1 MSFCFNVL
9 CFTGCFLLLVCP
21 PRSAYPTYFP
31 ADMATIKERAAALNL
46 AEKLCVRPRAHG
58 SSSRP
63 AQSSSTWSG
72 LISHLRSSVTV
83 KRRRVHLK
91 SHGDCFLGSEA
102 VDVVAEYISCNKV
115 FEGAN
120 VLRDKVACVC
130 QALLDCNVFEAVGT
144 RVFGKVKKQ
153 DVFQD
158 SKSAL
163 YRFVGVCSPSVDEL
177 ERGVLVQG
185 IQRLFCSAPSDR
197 QEEQTCPTGPHVQMS
212 TPVRLAETST
222 KANQLDTPAA
232 ASPSLEPPADS
243 LSPSGVQTDT
253 VLPQSLVD
261 QVWQEQTLLRLLNLV
276 ELPLLEGVL
285 QCSQAPYPPPS
296 NLLAHSNP
304 DLIYSS
310 NHLDRQILK
319 VFRDSQEDEW
329 LSAALDCLDFLPDQ
343 PVVELSRELPHCFP
357 QDQDSCEQVPANS
370 SSQDGVQPLGSVSTP
385 VHHSNE
391 RPHLSPSGLAQCKLL
406 LYGTLVNHYSH
417 TDRPPLLPQQMTDVY
432 TAITNL
438 LVNAK
443 LAAAL
448 EALQLCLKLLPPG
461 CRDELRT
468 LLTFMALAAEPQGI
482 KLDKEMENR
491 QAVKRSF
498 SRAVLHSRVLS
509 KDKEDLMVVFMLSNT
524 KDIFMIPGSL
534 HKGVS
539 DKLASLAQGKQPDVT
554 GFTFCQP
561 VSCGT
566 DTDSTKK
573 NTNQELCALLGTIH
587 QDTKISAKER
597 KRLLRQFYQA
607 HPEIFNQYFG
617 ESAAGV
623 L

>member
-1 MSFCFNVL
+1 
-9 CFTGCFLLLVCP
+9 
-21 PRSAYPTYFP
+21 
-31 ADMATIKERAAALNL
+31 MATIKERAAALNL
-46 AEKLCVRPRAHG
+46 AEKLCVPHGATVRPFR
-58 SSSRP
+58 SSSM
-63 AQSSSTWSG
+63 WSG

-102 VDVVAEYISCNKV
+102 VDVVAEHISCIKA

-120 VLRDKVACVC
+120 VSRDKVVCVC
-130 QALLDCNVFEAVGT
+130 QALLDCTVFEAVGT

-163 YRFVGVCSPSVDEL
+163 YRSG
-177 ERGVLVQG
+177 
-185 IQRLFCSAPSDR
+185 
-197 QEEQTCPTGPHVQMS
+197 
-212 TPVRLAETST
+212 
-222 KANQLDTPAA
+222 ANQLDTPATA
-232 ASPSLEPPADS
+232 GPSLEPLADR
-243 LSPSGVQTDT
+243 LSPSRVQTDA
-253 VLPQSLVD
+253 VLPQSCKTLIYYTIYYCVLLHSPVVD
-261 QVWQEQTLLRLLNLV
+261 EVWQEQTLLRLLNLV

-285 QCSQAPYPPPS
+285 QCSQAPSPPPLS

-319 VFRDSQEDEW
+319 AFRDSQEDEW
-329 LSAALDCLDFLPDQ
+329 LGAALDCLDFLPDQ
-343 PVVELSRELPHCFP
+343 PVVELSRELPHCFT
-357 QDQDSCEQVPANS
+357 QDQDSCEHA
-370 SSQDGVQPLGSVSTP
+370 L
-385 VHHSNE
+385 
-391 RPHLSPSGLAQCKLL
+391 CKLL
-406 LYGTLVNHYSH
+406 LYGTLVKHYSH
-417 TDRPPLLPQQMTDVY
+417 TDRPPLLPQHMADVY
-432 TAITNL
+432 TTVTDL

-443 LAAAL
+443 LATAL

-461 CRDELRT
+461 RRDELRT
-468 LLTFMALAAEPQGI
+468 LLTFMGLAAEPQGM

-509 KDKEDLMVVFMLSNT
+509 KEKADLMVVFMLSNV
-524 KDIFMIPGSL
+524 KDIFMIPGTL

-554 GFTFCQP
+554 GKQIFCQP

-566 DTDSTKK
+566 SAESTKK
-573 NTNQELCALLGTIH
+573 TTNQELCALLGSIH
-587 QDTKISAKER
+587 HDTEISAKER
-597 KRLLRQFYQA
+597 KRLFRMFNQA

-617 ESAAGV
+617 ESALSV